1 MGKFDKEEVLQ
12 PAAPES
18 ADGGPVL
25 RPAAAPPTGGLPPR
39 DQLRA
44 LVKFAI
50 SQGYYERWNKLPD
63 PGVRSCSSTDFPTDR
78 GWVSR

>member
-1 MGKFDKEEVLQ
+1 MGKFDKEDVLQ
-12 PAAPES
+12 PAAPE
-18 ADGGPVL
+18 AAAGGRVL
-25 RPAAAPPTGGLPPR
+25 RLVAAPPAGGGLPQR

-63 PGVRSCSSTDFPTDR
+63 PGVRSCSSTDSPTDR
-78 GWVSR
+78 G